1 MASSND
7 QPQNDTT
14 APYQEALRELLQ
26 FCSGVNQSAVE
37 LAASR
42 LTVR

>member
-7 QPQNDTT
+7 QPPSDTT
-14 APYQEALRELLQ
+14 APYQEALQELLQ
-26 FCSGVNQSAVE
+26 FCTGVNRSAVE

-42 LTVR
+42 LIL